1 MTTIKKTAGSDELW
15 VKCVATVMEACCGS
29 IGTVKMAPGTNL
41 TSNKAQGLGGSPDP
55 TVVVILMW

>member
-29 IGTVKMAPGTNL
+29 IGTVKMAPNL